1 MRHEHGGNI
10 YKRKCLYDFSANI
23 NPLGMSEK
31 VKKAYMNA
39 FSMCENYPDPE
50 CTELRK
56 LLSKKENMEFGRI
69 ICSNGAA
76 ELIFAICFYL
86 KPKKALLSAPCF
98 AEYEQALLSSGCEV
112 EKYVLKEEKEFIF
125 DEGFIESITN
135 DTDIVFFTNPNNPT
149 GIAMA
154 KSYVKKIIDRCVKTN
169 TYLVLD
175 ECFVD
180 FIRNGSDFSAKEYI
194 NEGNIVILKAFT
206 KFYSMPGL
214 RLGYGLFSSKEF
226 AENVRGFLQTWN
238 VSTPAQEV
246 GKAALKE
253 DIEEETLN
261 YIEKEKNYLIENM
274 TSLCKKIYGK
284 SANFIFFKESKNFGE
299 EMFKRGIMVRS
310 CKNYYSLDESF
321 YRIAV
326 RTHEE
331 NEKLIEAWKDIK
343 RSL

>member
-1 MRHEHGGNI
+1 
-10 YKRKCLYDFSANI
+10 
-23 NPLGMSEK
+23 
-31 VKKAYMNA
+31 
-39 FSMCENYPDPE
+39 
-50 CTELRK
+50 
-56 LLSKKENMEFGRI
+56 
-69 ICSNGAA
+69 
-76 ELIFAICFYL
+76 
-86 KPKKALLSAPCF
+86 
-98 AEYEQALLSSGCEV
+98 
-112 EKYVLKEEKEFIF
+112 
-125 DEGFIESITN
+125 
-135 DTDIVFFTNPNNPT
+135 
-149 GIAMA
+149 
-154 KSYVKKIIDRCVKTN
+154 
-169 TYLVLD
+169 
-175 ECFVD
+175 
-180 FIRNGSDFSAKEYI
+180 
-194 NEGNIVILKAFT
+194 
-206 KFYSMPGL
+206 MPGL

-238 VSTPAQEV
+238 VSTPAQEA

-274 TSLCKKIYGK
+274 ASLCKKIYGK

>member
-1 MRHEHGGNI
+1 
-10 YKRKCLYDFSANI
+10 
-23 NPLGMSEK
+23 MSEK

-69 ICSNGAA
+69 YVLTVRQSLYLPYA
-76 ELIFAICFYL
+76 FYL
-86 KPKKALLSAPCF
+86 KPKKALLPAPCF

-125 DEGFIESITN
+125 DEGFIESITD

-175 ECFVD
+175 ECFID
-180 FIRNGSDFSAKEYI
+180 FIRNGSEFSAKEYI

-214 RLGYGLFSSKEF
+214 RLGYGTVFFK
-226 AENVRGFLQTWN
+226 RICGKCTWF
-238 VSTPAQEV
+238 PADMERINT
-246 GKAALKE
+246 G
-253 DIEEETLN
+253 TGG
-261 YIEKEKNYLIENM
+261 
-274 TSLCKKIYGK
+274 GK
-284 SANFIFFKESKNFGE
+284 S
-299 EMFKRGIMVRS
+299 
-310 CKNYYSLDESF
+310 
-321 YRIAV
+321 
-326 RTHEE
+326 RTE
-331 NEKLIEAWKDIK
+331 
-343 RSL
+343 RRY